1 MSVNGKWMVQQLGKP
16 LASLGALLVALGAP
30 QVALAE
36 WEVNLTRG
44 VTDISRSVYDIH
56 MILFWICVVIGT
68 GVFAVMIYSIFK
80 HRKSQGFVPAKFHH
94 STSVEIAWTV
104 IPTVLLIVM
113 AIPATV
119 AMIELEDNSKSDMT
133 IQVTGFQWKWQYK
146 YLGEDLSFFSNLS
159 AASRDQVRSD
169 KPDAE
174 NFLLDVDKH
183 LVIPAGKKVRF
194 LITSNDVIHSWWVP
208 DFGWKQDAIPGFINE
223 AWTRVDEPGI
233 YRGQCTELCGVD
245 HGYMPIVVEV
255 KPQADYDA
263 WMVEQKAAA
272 EAAEASGDR
281 EWAMDELI
289 AKGEKVYMTYC
300 VACHQAN
307 GQGIPPAFPPIAG
320 GPIATG
326 PIEGHLDQAMNG
338 VPGTAMQAFAA
349 QLNDVDLAAV
359 VTYQRNAFGNDMGDM
374 VQPATVKAAR

>member
-159 AASRDQVRSD
+159 EASRDQVRSD
-169 KPDAE
+169 QPDAE

-183 LVIPAGKKVRF
+183 LVIPVGKKVRF

>member
-1 MSVNGKWMVQQLGKP
+1 MSVNGKWMVRQLAKSR
-16 LASLGALLVALGAP
+16 ASLGALMVALGTP

-36 WEVNLTRG
+36 WETNLTQG
-44 VTDISRSVYDIH
+44 VTDYSRTVFDIH
-56 MILFWICVVIGT
+56 MTLFWICVVIGI
-68 GVFAVMIYSIFK
+68 GVFGVMIYSIFA
-80 HRKSQGFVPAKFHH
+80 HRKSKGAIPATFHH
-94 STSVEIAWTV
+94 STAVEIAWTV
-104 IPTVLLIVM
+104 LPTLLLVVM
-113 AIPATV
+113 AIPATI

-159 AASRDQVRSD
+159 AESRDQVRYD
-169 KPDAE
+169 RPDAE

-183 LVIPAGKKVRF
+183 LVIPVGKKVRF

-208 DFGWKQDAIPGFINE
+208 AFGWKQDAMPGFINE
-223 AWTRVDEPGI
+223 GWTKVDEPGI

-255 KPQADYDA
+255 KPLDEYEA
-263 WMVEQKAAA
+263 WIAEQKAEVLATA
-272 EAAEASGDR
+272 ASGDR
-281 EWAMDELI
+281 EWAMDELM

-326 PIEGHLDQAMNG
+326 PVEGHLDQAMNG
-338 VPGTAMQAFAA
+338 VPGTAMQAFAK

-359 VTYQRNAFGNDMGDM
+359 VTYQRNAFGNDMGDL

>member
-1 MSVNGKWMVQQLGKP
+1 MSVNGKWMVRL
-16 LASLGALLVALGAP
+16 LAKCRAGLGALIVVLGTP

-36 WEVNLTRG
+36 WETNLTQG
-44 VTDISRSVYDIH
+44 VTDISRTVFDIH
-56 MILFWICVVIGT
+56 MTLFWICVVIGV
-68 GVFAVMIYSIFK
+68 GVFGVMIYSIFA
-80 HRKSQGFVPAKFHH
+80 HRKSKGAVPAKFHH

-104 IPTVLLIVM
+104 IPTILLVVM
-113 AIPATV
+113 AIPSTMALI
-119 AMIELEDNSKSDMT
+119 ALEDNSKSDMT

-146 YLGEDLSFFSNLS
+146 YLDEELSFFSNLS
-159 AASRDQVRSD
+159 AESRDQVRSA

-174 NFLLDVDKH
+174 NFLLDVDNH

-223 AWTRVDEPGI
+223 AWTKVEEPGV

-255 KPQADYDA
+255 KPQAEYDS
-263 WMVEQKAAA
+263 WVVEQKAAA
-272 EAAEASGDR
+272 AEAEAGGDR
-281 EWAMDELI
+281 EWAMDELM

-307 GQGIPPAFPPIAG
+307 GQGIPPAFPAIAG
-320 GPIATG
+320 GAISTG
-326 PIEGHLDQAMNG
+326 PVEGHLDQAMNG
-338 VPGTAMQAFAA
+338 VTGTAMQAFAA

-359 VTYQRNAFGNDMGDM
+359 VTYQRNAFGNEMGDL